1 MKQGSPQQRPDMPV
15 VMLLPNIVTIAAICA
30 GMSAI
35 RFGFESQFQTAVV
48 LILVAC
54 VLDGLDGKLARL
66 LKSESQIGA
75 ELDSLADCVNFG
87 VAPALVVYAWA
98 LQGTNSGGWIAVLI
112 FGISCVMRLAR
123 FNIDSKSELSGK
135 QSNRFVGVPA
145 PAGAFLV
152 LLPMF
157 LSFLFDD
164 PELIP
169 RGVVAF
175 YMVCV
180 GLLMISRIPTYSFKR
195 ARVSRTNV
203 KFLLLGFAFLAAA
216 LLTRTWATLVVL
228 DLAYAAS
235 VLWAWISRSRLQ
247 NDS

>member
-1 MKQGSPQQRPDMPV
+1 MPV
-15 VMLLPNIVTIAAICA
+15 VMLLPNLVTIAAICA
-30 GMSAI
+30 GMTAI
-35 RFGFESQFQTAVV
+35 RFGFQGQYQAAVV

-66 LKSESQIGA
+66 LKSESPIGA

-98 LQGTNSGGWIAVLI
+98 LQGTKSAAWIAVLV

-123 FNIDSKSELSGK
+123 FNIDNKSEMAGRK
-135 QSNRFVGVPA
+135 GNRFVGVPA

-152 LLPMF
+152 LFPMF

-164 PELIP
+164 PDLIP
-169 RGVVAF
+169 VGIIGF
-175 YMVCV
+175 YMICI

-195 ARVSRTNV
+195 ARVSRKSV
-203 KFLLLGFAFLAAA
+203 KFLMLGFAFLAAA
-216 LLTRTWATLVVL
+216 LLTQPWATLAVL

-235 VLWAWISRSRLQ
+235 VCWAWLSRDKSTHT
-247 NDS
+247 